1 MKEIK
6 ISNPATVDEY
16 KENLQTLLLLA
27 ESKKNAGLAMALKD
41 ISKAF
46 ENECKI
52 VGELITYLQHLEETI
67 QDQYSWMVE
76 HGDKEEL
83 CSELYV
89 DKIMIILCIRQK
101 INTLNE
107 ILDSI
112 VTWEQSY
119 CVPKLFPNVARDN

>member
-46 ENECKI
+46 ENERKI
-52 VGELITYLQHLEETI
+52 VG
-67 QDQYSWMVE
+67 D
-76 HGDKEEL
+76 G
-83 CSELYV
+83 
-89 DKIMIILCIRQK
+89 
-101 INTLNE
+101 
-107 ILDSI
+107 
-112 VTWEQSY
+112 
-119 CVPKLFPNVARDN
+119 